1 MGIPVWA
8 WMIFVPAI
16 AFLAGLTVVAALVR
30 LVLFCARARPRRFF
44 RPFYR
49 AHLIVVPL
57 SILICGPVALAY
69 FATHRTLTRGDE
81 TFYSGPSIG
90 QDGGWIRVEKKRGR
104 EAESESLQPNPYAV
118 SLRSSDGVRVR
129 GYFVPPP
136 SGTPTRAVAVIVHGL
151 FRGAW
156 EIEPVGMM
164 FRELGVAV
172 LLLELRNHGASD
184 AAVCTFGDLERRDVI
199 AAAAYVRSRP
209 ETANLPLV
217 LFGVSLGSA
226 AVSLALDA
234 IDPPPAAVVLDS
246 PMASLRAAAERLL
259 GDRIAMPQPFR
270 WTLELGLS
278 WVGGVRFDATVPAIA
293 VASLDPSIRLLVIGC
308 EKDETMP
315 PGDAKRVFDAASVT
329 NKELWIVPGAGHGK
343 AWTDAKEEY
352 RARLKEQIDAIA
364 P

>member
-8 WMIFVPAI
+8 WMIFTPAI
-16 AFLAGLTVVAALVR
+16 AFLVGLTVLALLVR
-30 LVLFCARARPRRFF
+30 FVLFCVRARPRRFF

-49 AHLIVVPL
+49 AHLIVAPL
-57 SILICGPVALAY
+57 AILICGPVALAY

-81 TFYSGPSIG
+81 TFYSGPSID
-90 QDGGWIRVEKKRGR
+90 QDGRWIRVEKRGR
-104 EAESESLQPNPYAV
+104 DAKSETLEPNSHVV
-118 SLRSSDGVRVR
+118 SLRSSDGVSLR

-136 SGTPTRAVAVIVHGL
+136 AETPTRAVAVVVHGL

-172 LLLELRNHGASD
+172 LLLELRNHGASE

-199 AAAAYVRSRP
+199 AAAEYVRTRP
-209 ETANLPLV
+209 ETAKLPLV

-226 AVSLALDA
+226 AVSLALES
-234 IDPPPAAVVLDS
+234 IVPPPDAVILDS
-246 PMASLRAAAERLL
+246 PMASLRAAADRML

-270 WTLELGLS
+270 QTLELGLS
-278 WVGGVRFDATVPAIA
+278 WVGGVRFDATIPAQA

-315 PGDAKRVFDAASVT
+315 PGDAKRVFDAANVRH
-329 NKELWIVPGAGHGK
+329 KELWIVPGAGHGK
-343 AWTDAKEEY
+343 AWIDAKDEY
-352 RARLKEQIDAIA
+352 RARLKELTHAIA